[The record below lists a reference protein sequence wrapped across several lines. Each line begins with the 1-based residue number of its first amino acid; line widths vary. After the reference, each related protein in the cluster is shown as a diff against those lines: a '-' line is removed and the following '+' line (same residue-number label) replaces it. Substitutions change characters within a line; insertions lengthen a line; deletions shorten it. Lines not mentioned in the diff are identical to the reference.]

1 MRLRVQS
8 LALLSGLSC
17 RELWCRSRCS
27 LDLLLLWLWCRPVAV
42 AVIRPLA
49 WEPPYAMGTAQ
60 EMAKKRPKKKK
71 KKKKTKRRNPP
82 VPSSG
87 STVSFLS
94 INFNLHITCVLLRLF
109 QSVPRLFSP
118 RGHLFF
124 FLLIQKLK
132 ELVSK
137 RLQRS
142 SKVT

>member
-1 MRLRVQS
+1 M
-8 LALLSGLSC
+8 
-17 RELWCRSRCS
+17 
-27 LDLLLLWLWCRPVAV
+27 P
-42 AVIRPLA
+42 
-49 WEPPYAMGTAQ
+49 WEQ
-60 EMAKKRPKKKK
+60 PKKWQKK
-71 KKKKTKRRNPP
+71 DKRQKRQETKKTKRRNPP
-82 VPSSG
+82 APSSG

-142 SKVT
+142 SKVTQGVKDLALSLLWLRSLQWCRFNPWPRNFHVPRPPKKEREQKAIHT